1 MRTIDIIPATEK
13 ELSETTELMLTVMN
27 NAMRDDMTNLLLI
40 SLSQQHDL
48 QLNQAAV
55 QQILLGT
62 TQ

>member
-40 SLSQQHDL
+40 SLSQKHDL
-48 QLNQAAV
+48 QLNLEAV
-55 QQILLGT
+55 QQLLIGA